1 MKEIKKT
8 YLSPNVKVKK
18 IQAENFMAASPS
30 ISISD
35 KPADDS
41 PVLSKENTSSSV
53 WDEDE
58 DEDAE

>member
-18 IQAENFMAASPS
+18 IQTEDFMAANS

-41 PVLSKENTSSSV
+41 PVLSKENTASSV

-58 DEDAE
+58 DEE

>member
-18 IQAENFMAASPS
+18 IQTEDFMTASPS
-30 ISISD
+30 ISVSN

-41 PVLSKENTSSSV
+41 PVLSKENTASSV
-53 WDEDE
+53 WE
-58 DEDAE
+58 EDADAE